1 MNCVDCKDFTCQHRS
16 ESTGGGSCY
25 YESGEQKEKL
35 LTMAAEASLH
45 SVDWSSFRREAAKDI
60 LCAMLGRV
68 ERFYTGVSIDGKN
81 KISHHKDFIKLAI
94 EDADELIKQLKEEK
108 K

>member
-1 MNCVDCKDFTCQHRS
+1 MNCVDCKVFTCSHRS

-45 SVDWSSFRREAAKDI
+45 YVDWSSFRREAAKDI
-60 LCAMLGRV
+60 LPAIINWRRMNGAGANIL
-68 ERFYTGVSIDGKN
+68 
-81 KISHHKDFIKLAI
+81 ISKEEATKLAI
-94 EDADELIKQLKEEK
+94 EYADELIRQLKQE
-108 K
+108 

>member
-16 ESTGGGSCY
+16 ENTGGRRCY

-45 SVDWSSFRREAAKDI
+45 YIDWSSFRREAAKEI
-60 LCAMLGRV
+60 LPTLIEKASEIYELESLAKEVWCEKAV
-68 ERFYTGVSIDGKN
+68 EW
-81 KISHHKDFIKLAI
+81 
-94 EDADELIKQLKEEK
+94 ADELIKRLKDEK
-108 K
+108 

>member
-1 MNCVDCKDFTCQHRS
+1 MNCIDCKDFTCQHRS

-45 SVDWSSFRREAAKDI
+45 YVDWSSFRKEAAKDI
-60 LCAMLGRV
+60 LCAMIGNKNTVINLPDYRLG
-68 ERFYTGVSIDGKN
+68 EIEVSN
-81 KISHHKDFIKLAI
+81 AI
-94 EDADELIKQLKEEK
+94 FLADELIRQLKQE
-108 K
+108 